1 MRTIIISDL
10 HLTRR
15 FEKRKFNFLKKII
28 EQSDQ
33 VIINGDLWDYYFLN
47 FSQFVQS
54 RWNQLFP
61 LLKEKRTIYLYGN
74 HDRKKWCDS
83 RVNEFSVKQGDR
95 FNIKVNN
102 TYLRIEH
109 GNRIA
114 KAPDDKYPWVT
125 DFRSTTAIFIVI
137 LGKFLRS
144 KLGKKILKNLNKQ
157 MLIWW
162 KENNKPNDWLIC
174 GHSHYKEYNSTQRF
188 INTGYIGYGIG
199 QYLMIDDEDFQLIED
214 RY

>member
-28 EQSDQ
+28 EKSDQ
-33 VIINGDLWDYYFLN
+33 VIINGDLWDYYFSS
-47 FSQFVQS
+47 FSQFMSSQW
-54 RWNQLFP
+54 RQLFP
-61 LLKEKRTIYLYGN
+61 LLKEKKTVYLYGN

-83 RVNEFSVKQGDR
+83 RVNEFSIKQGDR
-95 FNIKVNN
+95 FSIKFNK
-102 TYLRIEH
+102 TSLQIEH

-114 KAPDDKYPWVT
+114 MAQDDQYPWIT
-125 DFRSTTAIFIVI
+125 EFRSTIAIFII
-137 LGKFLRS
+137 LARRFLQSKSGKQRL
-144 KLGKKILKNLNKQ
+144 KKFNII
-157 MLIWW
+157 MIEWW
-162 KENNKPNDWLIC
+162 KNNRKLNQWLVC
-174 GHSHYKEYNSTQRF
+174 GHSHVKEYNLSQRF

-199 QYLMIDDEDFQLIED
+199 QYLKIDDEGFQLVEE

>member
-47 FSQFVQS
+47 FSQFVSS
-54 RWNQLFP
+54 RWSQLFP
-61 LLKEKRTIYLYGN
+61 LLKAKKTVYLYGN
-74 HDRKKWCDS
+74 HDRKKWSDS
-83 RVNEFSVKQGDR
+83 RVNEFSVKQADWL
-95 FNIKVNN
+95 NMKVNT

-114 KAPDDKYPWVT
+114 KAPDDQYPWIT
-125 DFRSTTAIFIVI
+125 QFRSTIAIFII
-137 LGKFLRS
+137 LARRLLQSKAGKQRL
-144 KLGKKILKNLNKQ
+144 KKFNTI
-157 MLIWW
+157 MIEWW
-162 KENNKPNDWLIC
+162 KNNRKLNQWLVC
-174 GHSHYKEYNSTQRF
+174 GHSHVKEYNSPQRF

-199 QYLMIDDEDFQLIED
+199 QYLQIDDKGFQLVED